1 MEKRIIII
9 QEAWQDIDE
18 ITDYYK
24 LISSTLRLRFEGELL
39 ETFTKLQG
47 GIVSFR
53 YYKQKYRRVNLAI
66 FPYKIFYKEL
76 PDTIIIAAIVHASR
90 GTGYLKR
97 KLPK

>member
-18 ITDYYK
+18 ITDYYES
-24 LISSTLRLRFEGELL
+24 ISTTLRQRFEGELF
-39 ETFTKLQG
+39 EAFKSLQS

-53 YYKQKYRRVNLAI
+53 YYKYKYRRVNLDI

-76 PDTIIIAAIVHASR
+76 PDTIIIAAIVHGSR
-90 GTGYLKR
+90 GPGFLKR
-97 KLPK
+97 KLLK